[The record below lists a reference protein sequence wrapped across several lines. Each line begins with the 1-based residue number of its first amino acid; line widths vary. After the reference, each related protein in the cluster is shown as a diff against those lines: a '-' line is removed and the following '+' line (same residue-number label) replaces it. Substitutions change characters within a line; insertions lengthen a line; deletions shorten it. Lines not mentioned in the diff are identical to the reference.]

1 MSRLPDLFTD
11 PDVQRHATARKLVGP
26 AFNQRS
32 IAQWEGTMH
41 SHIEAL
47 LKAIQDHGSESMEMG
62 QSFHCFVA
70 DLMFDILLAKKTD
83 CLSTSTLA
91 IDIL

>member
-1 MSRLPDLFTD
+1 
-11 PDVQRHATARKLVGP
+11 
-26 AFNQRS
+26 
-32 IAQWEGTMH
+32 MH